1 LPDGQLV
8 DPLFVE
14 RGTVWLAQALEEDV
28 AGQASSPLRAI
39 AELGRI
45 LDVRVAADA
54 QEGGVVRPPH
64 APPYYEHLW
73 DAGTSIGEHVLGRHF
88 IANVRTW
95 FG

>member
-1 LPDGQLV
+1 V

-28 AGQASSPLRAI
+28 VGQASSPLRAI

-45 LDVRVAADA
+45 LDEGTAKRVGLTPD
-54 QEGGVVRPPH
+54 
-64 APPYYEHLW
+64 YYENLW
-73 DAGTSIGEHVLGRHF
+73 NAGTSIGEHKLGRHF
-88 IANVRTW
+88 VANVRTW